1 MGRFKDRAVS
11 RPLLG
16 FCSSLSFSSGF
27 VLSRLELI
35 VGTREVF
42 KGVLGYTLFFVSFRE
57 RPCLLSYALSFFSID
72 R

>member
-27 VLSRLELI
+27 VLLELI

-57 RPCLLSYALSFFSID
+57 RPCLLSYALSFFSIG